1 MNIYHISQTENN
13 DYDTYSDAVVIAP
26 NAETARRI
34 NPSCSLACA
43 VEGNIFLTDEDLE
56 NPWTSWVSSIDNV
69 KVTLIGVADENE
81 KQPRVVCASFHA
93 G

>member
-34 NPSCSLACA
+34 NPSGYGDVFMTA
-43 VEGNIFLTDEDLE
+43 EDWE
-56 NPWTSWVSSIDNV
+56 NPWSSWASSIDNV
-69 KVTLIGVADENE
+69 KATLIGVADENE

>member
-34 NPSCSLACA
+34 NPGCSLERA
-43 VEGNIFLTDEDLE
+43 VDGNIFMTDVDWLD
-56 NPWTSWVSSIDNV
+56 PWTSWASSIDNV
-69 KVTLIGVADENE
+69 NVTLVGVASENE
-81 KQPRVVCASFHA
+81 KLPRVVCASFHA